1 MKMKYLML
9 CGALFLGTVALT
21 SCSEDESYDVYGSN
35 TNKVFFDPYANP
47 VQTNDIYVTPAGVFG
62 VVGGQFNVKAQYASD
77 ERITVGAEVDNSL
90 VAAYN
95 KKNETSYAVL
105 PTEAMNALKVEA
117 AVIQPGKSVSENP
130 VSVTV
135 PSEACGSL
143 TEEYYLVPM
152 RLCVEGFEKNGSSYE
167 VGVRDTFNTV
177 YAVVHNAGSDFI
189 YTKGSFEQTNAVV
202 VTPVGVFGGVNASFN
217 VAVRAN
223 NDAEFTIKASVDNSL
238 IATYNTKHGTEYTA
252 VPADIAS
259 KLVIGEG
266 KIAAGQLET
275 SPAVTVTDPTKAA
288 ENIENDC
295 ILPLKMTFVYPNGT
309 EAELPNAYVII
320 TKKTS
325 FINDDATSIVGS
337 EMDDKSAWSAIDCS
351 SAFNASNFS
360 NLFAGGWNSNWPIVG
375 NEDSGQFTVD
385 LGGEHNLVGLYLNSY
400 VVKQDYTVEVSTDK
414 STWTELGSVEG
425 HKAIQTYDSD
435 WNYLQ
440 EYVLY
445 GAVKS
450 RYVRF
455 NVNFNKSSW
464 AWNYSGYK
472 GISAINLY
480 FN

>member
-1 MKMKYLML
+1 ML
-9 CGALFLGTVALT
+9 CGALFLGTAALT

-47 VQTNDIYVTPAGVFG
+47 VQTNDIYITPAGVFG

-325 FINDDATSIVGS
+325 FINDDASTDLYNVVLDNADSWVDARLVSNSLPIWTSTVETTEVEVTTNGETTLQTQETIKILP
-337 EMDDKSAWSAIDCS
+337 EDKPIPTLLNTAAKYY
-351 SAFNASNFS
+351 AASDIILSLYN
-360 NLFAGGWNSNWPIVG
+360 G
-375 NEDSGQFTVD
+375 EDLPTQFDAYFQKAEQMVD
-385 LGGEHNLVGLYLNSY
+385 AYITQQKDLLAKTELRDKNPVKHRVGLSY
-400 VVKQDYTVEVSTDK
+400 YQRK
-414 STWTELGSVEG
+414 
-425 HKAIQTYDSD
+425 H
-435 WNYLQ
+435 
-440 EYVLY
+440 
-445 GAVKS
+445 
-450 RYVRF
+450 RRP
-455 NVNFNKSSW
+455 
-464 AWNYSGYK
+464 
-472 GISAINLY
+472 
-480 FN
+480 